1 MTFHE
6 ADCPLSRRGAMR
18 PDVASRIRQV
28 EDDVLLCVREQAER
42 FAFLANVCET
52 LVTFDALQPA
62 DEKRELGERVRR
74 YRSCAQVL
82 HAFARRVL
90 EERP

>member
-1 MTFHE
+1 
-6 ADCPLSRRGAMR
+6 MR
-18 PDVASRIRQV
+18 PDVANRIRQV
-28 EDDVLLCVREQAER
+28 ADDVLLCVREQAER

-62 DEKRELGERVRR
+62 DEKHELAECARR

-82 HAFARRVL
+82 RAFIESL
-90 EERP
+90 SHG